1 MEELEQ
7 QRQGK
12 GGHVED
18 SPQQRTLDTIWQ
30 EMHLIMSK
38 LTSTKRKVVY
48 LKRSAS
54 RQSVGGFEDG
64 SEKVGSPL
72 QHQDFDDLTSLD
84 SSFRSSDEQSLGGSS
99 SARSSEV
106 DRNVEK
112 SNSQEAAKKAPD
124 FQNTCTNAAQKRVY
138 QALCK
143 HLILEIF
150 FDINAFQIELISGIS
165 NYKVLDL
172 QQQIQSQKSS
182 ASDLA
187 GSDLVKSQGNSTA
200 ISTSETQAAS
210 NTEGS
215 TKDIQECMREIW
227 RVFKSIVQ
235 GPSQTSDQADSDEDI
250 KIQLDGVSSIF
261 DDLHVIIVIN
271 KLLQI
276 EQKVESGGEEGQPGG
291 EQG

>member
-12 GGHVED
+12 GGLVED

-38 LTSTKRKVVY
+38 LTSTKRKVAY

-54 RQSVGGFEDG
+54 RQSTEGFEDG
-64 SEKVGSPL
+64 NEKEGSPL
-72 QHQDFDDLTSLD
+72 QHHDFDDLNSLD
-84 SSFRSSDEQSLGGSS
+84 SSFRSSDEQSLGSS

-106 DRNVEK
+106 DRNIEK
-112 SNSQEAAKKAPD
+112 SNSQEALKKAPD

-172 QQQIQSQKSS
+172 QQQI
-182 ASDLA
+182 
-187 GSDLVKSQGNSTA
+187 
-200 ISTSETQAAS
+200 
-210 NTEGS
+210 
-215 TKDIQECMREIW
+215 
-227 RVFKSIVQ
+227 
-235 GPSQTSDQADSDEDI
+235 
-250 KIQLDGVSSIF
+250 
-261 DDLHVIIVIN
+261 
-271 KLLQI
+271 
-276 EQKVESGGEEGQPGG
+276 
-291 EQG
+291 